1 MSETTSLPRPR
12 EVTTAAV
19 LGLVG
24 CVLLVISLFDAMAT
38 LRSIEM
44 REAIEQFL
52 TDPLGRGMGIDAAW
66 VTSALH
72 GLVLVNGALA
82 AVAGVLAVFV
92 LQRHQGARIGFS
104 VAAGLLL
111 FTAPLSGGL
120 VAIAVA
126 FAATLLWGRPARD
139 WFAGRQPAP
148 VAPVERSTPRTPPSS
163 PGTPPDAGW
172 APPSPQ
178 APVAPASGDTRTGEE
193 SQPAPAAYPFGQQR
207 PSTSAPGGQPWA
219 PPTPGSGEPGP
230 FPPSGHD
237 PQRRPG
243 TVTAAVAMTW
253 LLTPLVG
260 SVFALMVLMLLVAR
274 DTLLEAVRQ
283 TPEFQ
288 ASALTTGDLL
298 AALWVVSALVLFWC
312 LVAFVLAVFAF
323 RRQGWARGLLVASA
337 VMATLV
343 ALLAFPVG
351 LVIAVPTAVSAGLL
365 LSGSARAW
373 YATRPAAGSP
383 PPPPPYAGGGP
394 SGYPQQQPPPQQP
407 GKPPV
412 W

>member
-19 LGLVG
+19 LGLAG

-104 VAAGLLL
+104 VAAALLL

-148 VAPVERSTPRTPPSS
+148 ATPVEQPTRPTPPPSAG
-163 PGTPPDAGW
+163 PPPDAGW
-172 APPSPQ
+172 APPSPE
-178 APVAPASGDTRTGEE
+178 APAPSAARPSGDDRPGEE

-207 PSTSAPGGQPWA
+207 PSTSAPWA
-219 PPTPGSGEPGP
+219 PPAPGSGEPGP
-230 FPPSGHD
+230 VPP
-237 PQRRPG
+237 P
-243 TVTAAVAMTW
+243 A
-253 LLTPLVG
+253 
-260 SVFALMVLMLLVAR
+260 
-274 DTLLEAVRQ
+274 
-283 TPEFQ
+283 
-288 ASALTTGDLL
+288 
-298 AALWVVSALVLFWC
+298 
-312 LVAFVLAVFAF
+312 
-323 RRQGWARGLLVASA
+323 
-337 VMATLV
+337 
-343 ALLAFPVG
+343 
-351 LVIAVPTAVSAGLL
+351 
-365 LSGSARAW
+365 
-373 YATRPAAGSP
+373 ATRS
-383 PPPPPYAGGGP
+383 GGP
-394 SGYPQQQPPPQQP
+394 AR
-407 GKPPV
+407 
-412 W
+412 

>member
-19 LGLVG
+19 LGLAG

-148 VAPVERSTPRTPPSS
+148 PSSPVERPGRPTPPSS

-178 APVAPASGDTRTGEE
+178 APVTPPAGDARTGEG

-207 PSTSAPGGQPWA
+207 PSTSAPVGQPWS
-219 PPTPGSGEPGP
+219 PPAPGSGEPGP
-230 FPPSGHD
+230 VPPSGPD

-298 AALWVVSALVLFWC
+298 SALWVVSALVLFWC

-351 LVIAVPTAVSAGLL
+351 LVVAVPTAVSAGLL
-365 LSGSARAW
+365 LSSSARTW

-383 PPPPPYAGGGP
+383 PPPYTGGGP
-394 SGYPQQQPPPQQP
+394 SGYPQQQPPQQP
-407 GKPPV
+407 GGKPPV